1 MFDWIMVVTY
11 PEKESL
17 DLFKSRIDHHVI
29 AFETGREAMFTDFGV
44 CRGIKFSKIRIVF
57 MEIITNDIIK
67 KTM

>member
-1 MFDWIMVVTY
+1 MN
-11 PEKESL
+11 
-17 DLFKSRIDHHVI
+17 LFKSRIDHHVI